1 MSEKT
6 DIVWLFAAKKLAR
19 LIQNGKLASA
29 AHVVKAGIKQGT
41 FEDVR
46 SWRTAAL
53 LFIPI
58 DLKSKPKR
66 KKFATSRWEN
76 AHE

>member
-1 MSEKT
+1 MNT
-6 DIVWLFAAKKLAR
+6 VWIFGGMRIAKLM
-19 LIQNGKLASA
+19 QEGKLASA

-58 DLKSKPKR
+58 DLKTKPKR

-76 AHE
+76 IHE